1 MIALTETMVGKTETK
16 VGGLET
22 MVAEFVTNVTLWI
35 ASLSLAMTG
44 MKSTMMRIALEMTVK
59 YNWKIQKYILKKR
72 KVQILPHTR
81 FIPYSKF
88 W

>member
-1 MIALTETMVGKTETK
+1 
-16 VGGLET
+16 
-22 MVAEFVTNVTLWI
+22 
-35 ASLSLAMTG
+35 MTG